1 MRVFIASWFSGCKGE
16 TKKGLAGC
24 VLAKDEDDAL
34 EKIANKING
43 EIRHTEDER
52 SKKYVWEQGC
62 DRSYFVKE
70 ALGWVIS

>member
-1 MRVFIASWFSGCKGE
+1 MRVFMTTWFSGCQGE
-16 TKKGLAGC
+16 IKKGLAGC

-34 EKIANKING
+34 EKIANKLNG

-70 ALGWVIS
+70 VSGWVIS